1 MKINKNKTFL
11 FILKLLLIAFAFF
24 LIDQPFIQTRID
36 EYLIREIPEKLVG
49 YLFQLFLV
57 VLLISLFSISK
68 NWIKYIFLLLLLI
81 SSVIYR
87 TYYNAVGSHMLFS
100 DLVTLLEAR
109 AQFENA
115 FLAYSSALYMSLLLH
130 IPLLIA
136 YLLFPSLQ
144 LNWRASI
151 AVVFVYLVLLMI
163 FTLSLINTQGRGLL
177 GRPGFIQ
184 TPVQSIVYFYSI
196 ATDKTK
202 VNEKLKPSERPD
214 YTQFEVE
221 DQGLKTLLMV
231 IDESITWDLIDLNS
245 DLNVT
250 PILKEF
256 PKENIMN
263 FGKAIS
269 YANCSDIS
277 NASIRKFVRY
287 GEEEADLLGTDI
299 VYIWEIAK
307 QAGFTPYLLDLQK
320 DGVNH
325 NYFTDQEL
333 SKINVIPVKGMA
345 DSEVISVIEALI
357 INSSEEEKLFFLVIK
372 EGAHFPYSKV
382 GEDLFLPAM
391 PTPSMT
397 NSTVLEVFNSYRNLA
412 YYQTN
417 TFFEKVLEKLNFRND
432 VALVYTSD
440 HGQSF
445 KNIRKQATH
454 CNTKNTE
461 LTEAVVPFFII
472 APERVLDLPVITEIK
487 ESSKVKSHYLIPA
500 VLMDL
505 LGFKVTDIVEFTQ
518 YPKVLDPNNFN
529 RFTYKRAVPLF
540 EADAEKYEV
549 DDQTVDQLLNQP
561 IENF

>member
-1 MKINKNKTFL
+1 MKTNKIFL
-11 FILKLLLIAFAFF
+11 FTFKLILIAIAFY
-24 LIDQPFIQTRID
+24 IVDQPFITARID
-36 EYLIREIPEKLVG
+36 EYLVREIHGKLVG
-49 YLFQLFLV
+49 YLFQLFLA
-57 VLLISLFSISK
+57 VLLVTLFSISK
-68 NWIKYIFLLLLLI
+68 NWIKYSFLLLLLV
-81 SSVIYR
+81 SSIAYR
-87 TYYNAVGSHMLFS
+87 TYYNAVGNHMLFS
-100 DLVTLLEAR
+100 DLVTLFEAR
-109 AQFENA
+109 AQLENA
-115 FLAYSSALYMSLLLH
+115 FLAYSSAFYKSLLLH
-130 IPLLIA
+130 IPLLIV

-144 LNWRASI
+144 LRWKATGVTAAI
-151 AVVFVYLVLLMI
+151 YLTLLII
-163 FTLSLINTQGRGLL
+163 FTFSLINTQGRGLL

-287 GEEEADLLGTDI
+287 GEEEADLLGTDV
-299 VYIWEIAK
+299 VYMWEVAK
-307 QAGFTPYLLDLQK
+307 KAGYTPYLLDVQR
-320 DGVNH
+320 DGLNH
-325 NYFTDQEL
+325 NYFTAEEL
-333 SKINVIPVKGMA
+333 SEINIIPVKGMDDGELIGVVKNLLA
-345 DSEVISVIEALI
+345 DAPKDEKQFILI
-357 INSSEEEKLFFLVIK
+357 IKGGS
-372 EGAHFPYSKV
+372 HFPYTKV
-382 GEDLFLPAM
+382 GEDLFTPAM
-391 PTPSMT
+391 PTSSMN
-397 NSTVLEVFNSYRNLA
+397 NSSVLEVFNSYRNLA
-412 YYQTN
+412 YYETN
-417 TFFEKVLEKLNFRND
+417 TFFKEVLEKLNFRND

-461 LTEAVVPFFII
+461 LTEAVVPFFVI

-487 ESSKVKSHYLIPA
+487 ESPKIKSHYLIPA

-505 LGFKVTDIVEFTQ
+505 LGFKVTDIAEFTQ
-518 YPKVLDPNNFN
+518 YPKVLDPNNPN
-529 RFTYKRAVPLF
+529 HFTYKRAVPLF

-549 DDQTVDQLLNQP
+549 DDQKVRDLGNQDV
-561 IENF
+561 ENYK